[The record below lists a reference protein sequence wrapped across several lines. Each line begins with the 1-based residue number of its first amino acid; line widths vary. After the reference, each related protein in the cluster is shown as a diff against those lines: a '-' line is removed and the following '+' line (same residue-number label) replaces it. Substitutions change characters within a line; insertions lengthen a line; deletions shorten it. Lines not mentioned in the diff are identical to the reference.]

1 MAQRQ
6 QHEED
11 PGRLYPTKAIR
22 VVSLAPDLDN
32 SDDQVQESPREPAQ
46 QAEVVRSQFALMQY
60 LALLEEEPNDEDGE
74 LEVLDAH
81 DEDDEWEDEDDSD

>member
-1 MAQRQ
+1 
-6 QHEED
+6 
-11 PGRLYPTKAIR
+11 
-22 VVSLAPDLDN
+22 
-32 SDDQVQESPREPAQ
+32 
-46 QAEVVRSQFALMQY
+46 MQY